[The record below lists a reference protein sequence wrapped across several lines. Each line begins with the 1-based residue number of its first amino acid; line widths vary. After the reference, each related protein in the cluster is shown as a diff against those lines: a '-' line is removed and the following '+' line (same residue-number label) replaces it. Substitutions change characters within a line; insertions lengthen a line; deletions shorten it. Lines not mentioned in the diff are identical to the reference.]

1 MSGADPNST
10 DCTGVVHYLK
20 TAARDV
26 ERALDQLL
34 PLPRLAPERELYFAM
49 RYSLFAGGKRL
60 RPALFFAALEAFGR
74 ERTPFLPFAAALEM
88 IHTYSLIHDDLPAM
102 DDDDLR
108 RGQPTC
114 HVRYG
119 EALAILAGDALLT
132 HAFALMLQ
140 PMAGAAPADQMA
152 AAREVAWQAG
162 IGGMVAGQAAEIVSL
177 QSEVDEGLLTYIYQ
191 GKTSALFAAAVVSAA
206 HLCGAA
212 QEEIAALREY
222 AKHLGLGFQII
233 DDVLDVEGD
242 TAKLGKPVGSDEARE
257 LTTFVT
263 LYGCEAARQRAA
275 QEAEAARCSLDI
287 FGGSAAMLRQ
297 FPALLAERDH

>member
-1 MSGADPNST
+1 MQ
-10 DCTGVVHYLK
+10 LEQELKEK
-20 TAARDV
+20 TADIEKLL
-26 ERALDQLL
+26 ERML
-34 PLPRLAPERELYFAM
+34 PEEAGLQKTIFSAM
-49 RYSLFAGGKRL
+49 RYSLMAGGKRI
-60 RPALFFAALEAFGR
+60 RPLLIAETYRFFGGTDMALAEPFMAAI
-74 ERTPFLPFAAALEM
+74 EM

-191 GKTSALFAAAVVSAA
+191 GKTSALFTAAVVSAA
-206 HLCGAA
+206 QHRKDA
-212 QEEIAALREY
+212 QQKQQL
-222 AKHLGLGFQII
+222 Q
-233 DDVLDVEGD
+233 
-242 TAKLGKPVGSDEARE
+242 
-257 LTTFVT
+257 
-263 LYGCEAARQRAA
+263 
-275 QEAEAARCSLDI
+275 
-287 FGGSAAMLRQ
+287 
-297 FPALLAERDH
+297 